1 MKFYFNTKKLRN
13 AIGNKKKYFLIFNPQ
28 RVRIFLKRIQLK
40 NYLIK
45 NFDVLAIKLKN
56 KYHLQKDKFFI
67 EKNLKNGIEIN
78 LIKSKKKFLYIYKK
92 FRVKSADLILFL
104 RIKVDRFVSTE
115 TKNQSDFNL
124 LPPPPIWSRIMIW
137 TIGSGSIFVLTW
149 SIFTKVEETVMLQG
163 ELTTDRSTV
172 SISTKDQGVLSSILI
187 KPHQEINEGQ
197 VLLKFKDDETYLR
210 IDSLKKR
217 LSYLKS
223 QTEKDKNTFDL
234 KIKQTNE
241 QLKLDELL
249 LDKYMLLALEG
260 AISKIQYQEKRTE
273 FINLSTS
280 LETLLVEAQ
289 STQLL
294 NQEKMEQI
302 QNSINELVAKSQRFS
317 IVSPTDGYI
326 QEIRYQ
332 TPGERIQPGEVIV
345 TIIPKGELIARIK
358 IPSNLSAPIKISYP
372 ATLDIDA
379 YPSSDFGMVNAEV
392 TSVSP
397 MSGPANRDSPQRIFT
412 ADLKILSSVSPDLL
426 DLNDL
431 LPGMA
436 VTARLRLRE
445 KPIITTVF
453 DILSDVFDPLSEK
466 K

>member
-1 MKFYFNTKKLRN
+1 MK
-13 AIGNKKKYFLIFNPQ
+13 
-28 RVRIFLKRIQLK
+28 
-40 NYLIK
+40 
-45 NFDVLAIKLKN
+45 D
-56 KYHLQKDKFFI
+56 
-67 EKNLKNGIEIN
+67 
-78 LIKSKKKFLYIYKK
+78 
-92 FRVKSADLILFL
+92 
-104 RIKVDRFVSTE
+104 ST
-115 TKNQSDFNL
+115 
-124 LPPPPIWSRIMIW
+124 
-137 TIGSGSIFVLTW
+137 
-149 SIFTKVEETVMLQG
+149 
-163 ELTTDRSTV
+163 
-172 SISTKDQGVLSSILI
+172 
-187 KPHQEINEGQ
+187 
-197 VLLKFKDDETYLR
+197 
-210 IDSLKKR
+210 
-217 LSYLKS
+217 
-223 QTEKDKNTFDL
+223 TFDL

-294 NQEKMEQI
+294 NQEKIEQI